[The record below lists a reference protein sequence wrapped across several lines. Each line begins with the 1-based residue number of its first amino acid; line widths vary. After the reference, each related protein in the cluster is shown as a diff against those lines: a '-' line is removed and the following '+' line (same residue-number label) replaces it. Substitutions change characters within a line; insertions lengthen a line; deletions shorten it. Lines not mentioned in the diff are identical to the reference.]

1 MDTHFGAV
9 RRRRA
14 PAEDLSQLPEARLDI
29 GEWDIRCST
38 ESCDAILA
46 DASWLDIQMVML
58 QNSPDDTT
66 AREAMR
72 HLPDRRF
79 RAYRMNV
86 RFAPGWKRTA
96 TDGVWVHHPD
106 DGVMRSGKEAARQR
120 RLIRGED
127 TMIDLRQEAETPVKA
142 KCPSCA
148 LLQVIPGHRRKG
160 LPGTPGPASVGP
172 GPDHH
177 LRRAG

>member
-1 MDTHFGAV
+1 MGSQFAS
-9 RRRRA
+9 RS
-14 PAEDLSQLPEARLDI
+14 PAEDLTQFPKARLDVE
-29 GEWDIRCST
+29 EWVVRCASEPCGT
-38 ESCDAILA
+38 EIAE
-46 DASWLDIQMVML
+46 ASWLDIQMVML
-58 QNSPDDTT
+58 LNSPDETT
-66 AREAMR
+66 AREAIR

-106 DGVMRSGKEAARQR
+106 EDVTRSGKAAARQR

-160 LPGTPGPASVGP
+160 LPGTSSPASAGP

-177 LRRAG
+177 LRRVG